1 MGMPDDREIEDGLGE
16 ASGRMTTGDGIAV
29 AAKVAG
35 ACFIAWLVG
44 PVMVAGL
51 LKLLLCCAVILF
63 FLFQI

>member
-1 MGMPDDREIEDGLGE
+1 
-16 ASGRMTTGDGIAV
+16 MTTGDGIAV

-35 ACFIAWLVG
+35 VCFIAWLVG

-63 FLFQI
+63 SYFKSSFFVSHETPWRGEA

>member
-1 MGMPDDREIEDGLGE
+1 
-16 ASGRMTTGDGIAV
+16 MTTGDGIAV